1 MYLHESYNIEALN
14 FLLDSININIPQL
27 KAFNLMKFTRKI
39 TTEELNEM
47 IIENEVANVAAL
59 IDDYHRWN
67 DPRLQPTLNYEMKP
81 SKRRRY
87 LKYDEETGWDESVRW
102 ENIHGRHRK
111 TAKFECKKDR
121 KNIIKNVNTFNKYV
135 GQDNILRVCARLGG
149 FNWIYFRGDRFTKHP
164 AFLEKID
171 CVGDSTFCDIYLKIS
186 PQLI

>member
-67 DPRLQPTLNYEMKP
+67 DPRLQPTLSYEMKP

-87 LKYDEETGWDESVRW
+87 LKYDEETGWDESDGKIFMEDIEKQQNLNARRT
-102 ENIHGRHRK
+102 EK
-111 TAKFECKKDR
+111 TLSKM
-121 KNIIKNVNTFNKYV
+121 
-135 GQDNILRVCARLGG
+135 
-149 FNWIYFRGDRFTKHP
+149 
-164 AFLEKID
+164 
-171 CVGDSTFCDIYLKIS
+171 
-186 PQLI
+186 

>member
-67 DPRLQPTLNYEMKP
+67 DPRLQPTLSYEMKP

-111 TAKFECKKDR
+111 QQ
-121 KNIIKNVNTFNKYV
+121 NLN
-135 GQDNILRVCARLGG
+135 AR
-149 FNWIYFRGDRFTKHP
+149 RT
-164 AFLEKID
+164 EKTL
-171 CVGDSTFCDIYLKIS
+171 SKM
-186 PQLI
+186 

>member
-1 MYLHESYNIEALN
+1 MKVITFEALN

-67 DPRLQPTLNYEMKP
+67 DPRLQPTLSYEMKP

-87 LKYDEETGWDESVRW
+87 LKYDEETGWMSLSDGKIFMEDIEKQQNLNARRT
-102 ENIHGRHRK
+102 EK
-111 TAKFECKKDR
+111 TLSKM
-121 KNIIKNVNTFNKYV
+121 
-135 GQDNILRVCARLGG
+135 
-149 FNWIYFRGDRFTKHP
+149 
-164 AFLEKID
+164 
-171 CVGDSTFCDIYLKIS
+171 
-186 PQLI
+186 